1 MSTALFGKETR
12 KGHSWA
18 IRMLK
23 ALKKPSGPSRTLH
36 SAASHFHRRKLKPPR
51 ANEFWKA
58 NRYIQKQTRF
68 LRYHEYTSR
77 HIPLGSGVTDAACK
91 TVFTQRLKLSG
102 MRWSHQGARTILN
115 LRVILLSHTWSKK
128 FSAYLESLNPTEMRP
143 YAPRGE
149 IHSKLAA

>member
-36 SAASHFHRRKLKPPR
+36 SAARHFHRRKLKPPR

-68 LRYHEYTSR
+68 LRYHEHTSR

-115 LRVILLSHTWSKK
+115 LRVILLSHTWSNK